1 MFLFLLTILAP
12 LVVQAGEVLLSNQ
25 TVDDTDGAIRY
36 QGHWEPS
43 SQLLSPLN
51 FGGSHTL
58 TDSTTASASFTFTGV
73 AVYYL
78 ASLWPYQVDT
88 YVSLDGGAPVL
99 VNLTAPSGT
108 VAPSGV
114 TVGEEV
120 VDWGVRWG
128 ATGLDNISH
137 TIVVSRGPSGYGIVD
152 GFAYTVVGNES
163 RTASSSVQTS
173 GPTETAGQAASQAPL
188 STKTIVLISVLIS
201 VLVTLI
207 IVVISVLLWRA
218 RRRKAQ
224 DQKSTLS
231 QSQQDP
237 FLIPSTPATSGMTSA
252 SIRPQN
258 MAELLSPQYVVTPWQ
273 GHEPVTA
280 TMSIDSKGRYP
291 IYVPQPLP
299 TPPQDRI
306 QDYDS
311 NLYPAGIARHQ
322 VHSLPSSS
330 SAAPSVQDVP
340 TATHEP
346 SHPYASHPISHSKK
360 ALQPPVS
367 LQATIES
374 PTSPDEDRQTRARS
388 VPPPY
393 APHLP
398 DFSHYPPV
406 PSPP

>member
-1 MFLFLLTILAP
+1 
-12 LVVQAGEVLLSNQ
+12 
-25 TVDDTDGAIRY
+25 
-36 QGHWEPS
+36 
-43 SQLLSPLN
+43 
-51 FGGSHTL
+51 
-58 TDSTTASASFTFTGV
+58 
-73 AVYYL
+73 
-78 ASLWPYQVDT
+78 
-88 YVSLDGGAPVL
+88 
-99 VNLTAPSGT
+99 
-108 VAPSGV
+108 
-114 TVGEEV
+114 
-120 VDWGVRWG
+120 
-128 ATGLDNISH
+128 
-137 TIVVSRGPSGYGIVD
+137 
-152 GFAYTVVGNES
+152 
-163 RTASSSVQTS
+163 
-173 GPTETAGQAASQAPL
+173 
-188 STKTIVLISVLIS
+188 
-201 VLVTLI
+201 
-207 IVVISVLLWRA
+207 
-218 RRRKAQ
+218 
-224 DQKSTLS
+224 
-231 QSQQDP
+231 
-237 FLIPSTPATSGMTSA
+237 
-252 SIRPQN
+252 